1 MSDRPQ
7 CKWLAFSASLSQ
19 NTGVPD
25 DREMPGRALHDETL
39 AAFDALRQRARAAAA
54 RASRDRTVAAERV
67 RILVQELE
75 STAQELD
82 GLHIAMQT
90 RATIEQAKGVV
101 MALHGC
107 SPDEAFAR
115 LARLSQVLQ
124 SKLHDVAASIVS
136 DVSSGQAGAR
146 TVMELTSRV
155 APDVGSE
162 R

>member
-1 MSDRPQ
+1 
-7 CKWLAFSASLSQ
+7 
-19 NTGVPD
+19 
-25 DREMPGRALHDETL
+25 
-39 AAFDALRQRARAAAA
+39 
-54 RASRDRTVAAERV
+54 
-67 RILVQELE
+67 
-75 STAQELD
+75 
-82 GLHIAMQT
+82 LHIAMQT